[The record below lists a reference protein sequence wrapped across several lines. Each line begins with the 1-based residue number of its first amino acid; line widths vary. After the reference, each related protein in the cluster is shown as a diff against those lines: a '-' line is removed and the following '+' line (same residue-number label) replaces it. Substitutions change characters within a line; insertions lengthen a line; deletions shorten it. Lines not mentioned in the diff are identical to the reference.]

1 MSGITLDTLLFDPN
15 NPGDAPIVGSH
26 LLASDGSLIND
37 TSGDLHVLIQNA
49 SVVVS
54 ATDLDIRDL
63 SASQDNVA
71 ISDGTDTLAIN
82 ADGSINTT
90 ITATDLDI
98 RDLSHTQDSVQIGD
112 GTDLL
117 AINADGSIN
126 VNLTDDGV
134 ADNATD
140 SGNPFKVGW
149 HAYDGALTA
158 VDADDRVNG
167 ASDLYR
173 RLFINSSPNI
183 GLQTSAA
190 SVTTSA
196 AELASTPLAGRMRLL
211 VQNRGNRSIFIGGSS
226 VSTSNGVE
234 VPKGASMEL
243 PFGEDV
249 DIYAVCAS
257 GTQDVR
263 ILEVA

>member
-1 MSGITLDTLLFDPN
+1 MSGISLDKLLFDPS

-26 LLASDGSLIND
+26 LLASSGSLLND
-37 TSGDLHVLIQNA
+37 TTGDLHVLIQNA
-49 SVVVS
+49 SIAVT

-71 ISDGTDTLAIN
+71 ISDGTDTLAVN
-82 ADGSINTT
+82 ADGSLNAIVS
-90 ITATDLDI
+90 ATDLDI

-134 ADNATD
+134 ADDAAD
-140 SGNPFKVGW
+140 SGNPLKVGW
-149 HAYDGALTA
+149 HAYDGALSA

-173 RLFINSSPNI
+173 RLFVNSSPNI

-190 SVTTSA
+190 SVTTTA
-196 AELASTPLAGRMRLL
+196 AELA
-211 VQNRGNRSIFIGGSS
+211 
-226 VSTSNGVE
+226 VS
-234 VPKGASMEL
+234 M
-243 PFGEDV
+243 
-249 DIYAVCAS
+249 
-257 GTQDVR
+257 
-263 ILEVA
+263 